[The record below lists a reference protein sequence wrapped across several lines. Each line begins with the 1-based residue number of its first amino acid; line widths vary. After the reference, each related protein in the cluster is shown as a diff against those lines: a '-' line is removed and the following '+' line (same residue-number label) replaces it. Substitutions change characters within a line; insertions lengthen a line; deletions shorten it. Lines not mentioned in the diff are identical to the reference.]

1 MLKYAAFIW
10 GVGALNRG
18 MAKLHLVKLSV
29 GTQSIITQAEWQAAR
44 LAESDALRHVTR
56 MWPRRE
62 AELLAGGSIFWV
74 IKGVVQSCQKIIRLD
89 EVIGEDGIR
98 RCGIVLDP
106 VLYHT
111 SPQPRRPFQGWRYL
125 QPEDAPEIGAPYKEG
140 EETLP
145 LALQSELAALGVL

>member
-1 MLKYAAFIW
+1 
-10 GVGALNRG
+10 
-18 MAKLHLVKLSV
+18 MAKLHMIKLSV
-29 GTQSIITQAEWQAAR
+29 GSESVETQAEWQRVR
-44 LAESDALRHVTR
+44 LAEHGTLRHITR

-62 AELLAGGSIFWV
+62 AELLDGGSIYWV

-106 VLYHT
+106 QIFHT
-111 SPQPRRPFQGWRYL
+111 HPQPRRPFQGWRYL
-125 QPEDAPEIGAPYKEG
+125 QPEDAPELGAPYLSG

-145 LALQSELAALGVL
+145 VALQAELSALGVL